1 MSKRV
6 KKFTTY
12 ITDDFHLGISKVTG
26 SFEDIQKE
34 DTAWVLMYWLKCK
47 AIEARAEI
55 INRINLCEPYLIP
68 NMLEEADAIVE
79 KYGKEK

>member
-12 ITDDFHLGISKVTG
+12 ITDDFHLGISKVAG

-55 INRINLCEPYLIP
+55 INRINLGEPHLIP